1 MKRINKYI
9 LEKFKI
15 SKDIKISSEDDE
27 ELLSYNE
34 FINKLNEDIRG
45 LPVSMADEMISKK
58 CFPNVKVHDYEYK
71 YIDPDKYNGKP
82 YYRYIRILG
91 EKLVHDLRHEEY
103 TLKRIYVDNIID
115 LYVFHYENVNLSDDE
130 GDEHY
135 IYFIDDIQHKYYA
148 YQFLKDKKNYIKNFK

>member
-15 SKDIKISSEDDE
+15 SKDIKITSEDDE

-34 FINKLNEDIRG
+34 FINKLNKDIRG

-58 CFPNVKVHDYEYK
+58 CFPNIKVHNYEYK
-71 YIDPDKYNGKP
+71 YIDPDIYNGKGR
-82 YYRYIRILG
+82 YRYIGIIG
-91 EKLVHDLRHEEY
+91 EKLIRDLGHEEY

-115 LYVFHYENVNLSDDE
+115 LYVFHYINVNLSGDE

-135 IYFIDDIQHKYYA
+135 IYFIDDRQNKYYA
-148 YQFLKDKKNYIKNFK
+148 YQFLKDKQTYIKDFK